1 MTAPAA
7 GYPTLRVARPA
18 NDLAALHRFYCDG
31 AGFSEL
37 TSFDHNGYQGL
48 ILGFPEAKWHLEL
61 LREEGVEAPRCN
73 SDEHLLVLY
82 IPDDQLWQ
90 TAIDRMQRHGYK
102 PVPSHNPYWDD
113 AGMTFEDPEGYRIV
127 FQRRAW
133 TL

>member
-1 MTAPAA
+1 MAPAA

-48 ILGFPEAKWHLEL
+48 ILGYPGAKWHLEL
-61 LREEGVEAPRCN
+61 LREEGNEAPRCN
-73 SDEHLLVLY
+73 SEENLLVLY
-82 IPDDQLWQ
+82 MPEEQAWQ
-90 TAIDRMQRHGYK
+90 SAIDRMALHGYK
-102 PVPSHNPYWDD
+102 PVPSHNPYWDVV
-113 AGMTFEDPEGYRIV
+113 GMTFEDPEGYRIV
-127 FQRRAW
+127 FQKRAW